1 VEKAIRSRQSAS
13 ILIADDHSMF
23 AEALRRVLEDEYTVL
38 GIVEDGRKLVEEALR
53 LKPEFIVAD
62 IGMPLLNG
70 FDAVK
75 QIWERLPKTRVVF
88 LTMQEDPRLA
98 ASAVKLGA
106 VGFVLKHSAASELLA
121 AISEVLRG
129 KAYVTARLRP
139 RDWAD
144 RDELAQQLSKEL
156 TPRQREVLQLLAEGH
171 TMAEVGL
178 ILEMSPKTVMFHKYR
193 IMRTFNLKNNA
204 DLLRLAIKSN
214 LIPQ

>member
-1 VEKAIRSRQSAS
+1 MEKTVRLHDSTS

-23 AEALRRVLEDEYTVL
+23 AEALRRVLDDEYTVL
-38 GIVEDGRKLVEEALR
+38 DIVGDGRKLVEEAMR
-53 LKPEFIVAD
+53 LKPGVLVVD

-75 QIWERLPKTRVVF
+75 QIWERFPGTRVVF

-98 ASAVKLGA
+98 ASALKLGA
-106 VGFVLKHSAASELLA
+106 VGFVLKHSAASELLL

-129 KAYVTARLRP
+129 RAYITPRLRP

-144 RDELAQQLSKEL
+144 RDELAQQLNKEL
-156 TPRQREVLQLLAEGH
+156 TSRQREVLQLLAEGH
-171 TMAEVGL
+171 TMAEAAL
-178 ILEMSPKTVMFHKYR
+178 ILEMSRKTVMFHKYR

-214 LIPQ
+214 LISG

>member
-1 VEKAIRSRQSAS
+1 MEKTLPFNDPTT

-23 AEALRRVLEDEYTVL
+23 AEALRRVLEDEYNVL
-38 GIVEDGRKLVEEALR
+38 GIVADGRQLVEEAIR
-53 LKPEFIVAD
+53 LKPKVIVVD

-70 FDAVK
+70 FDAAK
-75 QIWERLPKTRVVF
+75 QIWERLPQTRVVF

-98 ASAVKLGA
+98 ASALKLGR
-106 VGFVLKHSAASELLA
+106 VGFVLKHSAASELLL
-121 AISEVLRG
+121 AISEVLRE
-129 KAYVTARLRP
+129 KSYVTAKLRP

-144 RDELAQQLSKEL
+144 RDELANQLTKEL

-171 TMAEVGL
+171 TMAEVAL
-178 ILEMSPKTVMFHKYR
+178 ILEMSRKTVMFHKYR

-214 LIPQ
+214 LITQ